1 MSEQANIE
9 GPSPGAVQ
17 QAEKP
22 AAKSFGITDNAVRQ
36 LRKLMEDRGTPTAG
50 LRIAVKGGGCSGLSY
65 TIDWADAPRE
75 KDRVF
80 ERDQDLTA
88 RARLGDCA
96 QPCGRGRHQLTI
108 VRPMLPSHRT
118 QACAQPRAGAIPSA
132 RVMLRP

>member
-65 TIDWADAPRE
+65 TMDWADAPRE

-80 ERDQDLTA
+80 ERDGVRVFVDGKSFLYLVGSELTYEQTLMA
-88 RARLGDCA
+88 SMFKV
-96 QPCGRGRHQLTI
+96 QNPNVKSVCGCGESFS
-108 VRPMLPSHRT
+108 V
-118 QACAQPRAGAIPSA
+118 
-132 RVMLRP
+132 

>member
-9 GPSPGAVQ
+9 GPSPGAAQ
-17 QAEKP
+17 QAENS

-65 TIDWADAPRE
+65 TMDWADAPRE

-80 ERDQDLTA
+80 ERDGVRVFIDGKSFLYLAGSELTYEQTLMA
-88 RARLGDCA
+88 SMFKV
-96 QPCGRGRHQLTI
+96 QNPNVKSVCGCGESFS
-108 VRPMLPSHRT
+108 V
-118 QACAQPRAGAIPSA
+118 
-132 RVMLRP
+132 